1 MKGGVGA
8 YVDLPLGWTE
18 LAQLAQCKGEIQEG
32 KILFSAIYM
41 YWHKYQLAMFLCFY
55 KTVLRQTAATN

>member
-1 MKGGVGA
+1 MTGGVGP

-32 KILFSAIYM
+32 KRLRSAIYM
-41 YWHKYQLAMFLCFY
+41 C
-55 KTVLRQTAATN
+55 